1 MKYSNNQFLNFLMQH
16 RWFRRSVYNME
27 RFPPFFKVCL
37 SREGFGS
44 AKGRM
49 LIWGKFRR
57 VCLSLVPPLC
67 RSLHR
72 KYQLN
77 GGCVSCG
84 ASCKLLFQCPHW
96 DESTHLCGVYEDRPS
111 ICRLFPITP
120 ADIQDRN
127 LVLPEKSCGFKFSKE

>member
-1 MKYSNNQFLNFLMQH
+1 MKYSNNPILNFLMQH

-44 AKGRM
+44 SKGRQ

-57 VCLSLVPPLC
+57 ACLSLVPPLC

-72 KYQLN
+72 KYQLS